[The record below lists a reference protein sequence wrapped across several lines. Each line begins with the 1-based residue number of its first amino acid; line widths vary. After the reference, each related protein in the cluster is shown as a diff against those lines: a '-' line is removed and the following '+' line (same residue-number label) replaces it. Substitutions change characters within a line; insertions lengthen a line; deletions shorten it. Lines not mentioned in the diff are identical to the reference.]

1 MFVFMCVIAG
11 TRMLSLTLSQGTCC
25 HRSLVASVHCDTV
38 TLTRTRQIWVLTG
51 DKKDTAINIGFSC
64 RLLLPHYALIVVD
77 ADDWHQTQL
86 QLKVS
91 RTCMCVNVCIAHDS
105 MALSSRTRWIATS
118 MIRQSQTASSL

>member
-1 MFVFMCVIAG
+1 MCVIAG
-11 TRMLSLTLSQGTCC
+11 TRTAVTHTVTGHVLSWFSGGN
-25 HRSLVASVHCDTV
+25 RSLRYGHADAHAH
-38 TLTRTRQIWVLTG
+38 QIWVLTG